1 MKLRKQRI
9 GYWGSTILSDVGI
22 ILLAQSGLESRGY
35 LLHPLLEFG
44 ALSLLPGIAI
54 GIFTQRCPF
63 CGKISRHP
71 VLYRKK
77 EFCPYCGVKF
87 DDSKM

>member
-9 GYWGSTILSDVGI
+9 GYWGSTILLDVGI
-22 ILLAQSGLESRGY
+22 ILLAQNGLESRGY

-63 CGKISRHP
+63 CGKFLGI
-71 VLYRKK
+71 LFFTGKK
-77 EFCPYCGVKF
+77 NSAPIAE
-87 DDSKM
+87 